1 MKKFAVLGL
10 AVVLVIA
17 FTVPAMAIESVFGG
31 YWRTRAYTQQNFTG
45 EDETEAKDVTLV
57 DTRTRLYY
65 TAIFNENFK
74 FVNKF
79 EMDAAWGGTSTGYGD
94 IGADGVS
101 VEVKNSYVD
110 FTLGSVNSKIGVQSY
125 KLGRGLVFNDD
136 FAGAVI
142 TYKAEAFEL
151 PFFWIKAYEGTG
163 IESTTT
169 ARSLVYN
176 DDGTVSWADST
187 TTSDYD
193 NDYDVDYYGIAPKFS
208 LGDTGSIQPMFIY
221 AYSDDAG
228 KMAWPSAGLDEL
240 EVFYLGFDAD
250 LNFDPISLWLTAV
263 YQFGSVEGVDD
274 VGAFDSDISAWL
286 LAIGAKANFDT
297 FDIHGQA
304 FYTSGDDDDEDE
316 DVEQYFSLRGQDYH
330 WAEIMGGG
338 IFDGAVA
345 GASSNGTTY
354 SGGYANITNIMAFN
368 IGAGF
373 KATEDLSLKL
383 DVWYA
388 QLVEEVQA
396 DLDEELGTEVDL
408 VATYKLMDGLTLDL
422 VGAYL
427 FAGDSVTMDSADDEN
442 PYELGAQLSL
452 SF

>member
-31 YWRTRAYTQQNFTG
+31 YWRTRAYTQQNFG
-45 EDETEAKDVTLV
+45 GNDLGDKDTTLV

-79 EMDAAWGGTSTGYGD
+79 EMDAAWGARNSYGD
-94 IGADGVS
+94 IGADGVN

-110 FTLGSVNSKIGVQSY
+110 FTLGSVNSKIGVQAY
-125 KLGRGLVFNDD
+125 KLGRGLFFNDD
-136 FAGAVI
+136 FAGAVF

-151 PFFWIKAYEGTG
+151 PLFWIKAYEGGMDDADG
-163 IESTTT
+163 I
-169 ARSLVYN
+169 
-176 DDGTVSWADST
+176 DDDM
-187 TTSDYD
+187 
-193 NDYDVDYYGIAPKFS
+193 NDYDLDYVGIAPKFS
-208 LGDTGSIQPMFIY
+208 FGDAGSIQPYFVY
-221 AYSDDAG
+221 AFSDDASLG
-228 KMAWPSAGLDEL
+228 SASYSWPYYYGLVDYADFEEL
-240 EVFYLGFDAD
+240 QVFYVGFDLD
-250 LNFDPISLWLTAV
+250 LNFDMISMWLTGI
-263 YQFGSVEGVDD
+263 YQFGSIDFQNGDD
-274 VGAFDSDISAWL
+274 ADINAWMA
-286 LAIGAKANFDT
+286 AIGAKANFDT
-297 FDIHGQA
+297 FDIHGQV
-304 FYTSGDDDDEDE
+304 FYLSGQEEDE
-316 DVEQYFSLRGQDYH
+316 EDIEFFAPLQGQDYH

-338 IFDGAVA
+338 IFDNATGI
-345 GASSNGTTY
+345 SNNGTTY
-354 SGGYANITNIMAFN
+354 SGGYNQITNIMAFN

-373 KATEDLSLKL
+373 KATDDLSLKL

-388 QLVEEVQA
+388 QLVEEVEA

-408 VATYKLMDGLTLDL
+408 VVTYKLMDGLTLDL

-427 FAGDSVTMDSADDEN
+427 FAGDSVTMDSPDDEN